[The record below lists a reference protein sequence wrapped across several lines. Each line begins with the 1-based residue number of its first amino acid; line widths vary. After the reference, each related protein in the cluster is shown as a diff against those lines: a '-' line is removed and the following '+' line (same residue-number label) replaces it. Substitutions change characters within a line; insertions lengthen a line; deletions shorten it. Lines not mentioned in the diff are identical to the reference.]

1 MSFFDNRYYY
11 LNKRFMII
19 IGQWPFQSRLEGN
32 MLFATAFLF
41 ILSLIAFET
50 WGLIAGIT
58 DLNIIMENA
67 SPLLVDCF
75 MMLKLMNCVLTNNK
89 IKELLKDVE
98 ETWKIKHTGPEKE
111 ILQHHAK
118 KSKIFAIRYAIIF
131 YAVWLFYT
139 LTPVV
144 ISGMYKILPTN
155 KTYNVRFLYR
165 LEHVLDMDK
174 YFNIMMLHG
183 FISIFYIVSVP
194 IALDT
199 TYTLC
204 IQHICALF
212 ECLRYNIERIQGSD
226 FIFLQPNIEDDEAY
240 RHIIDCIKSYKHV
253 LKLLI
258 LVDKQPDEIIRVL
271 SGNLVQVLH
280 IYFLSL
286 ISQKLIDHSSELQN
300 LWGLIAG
307 IGDLSIIMEN
317 TSPLLVCTFIITKL
331 INSINNNYKIKELLE
346 HIEETW
352 KVIHE
357 GPENKILLYYA
368 EENKIFTIRYAIGL
382 YAMWLFYTTPPII
395 VSGIYT
401 LLPTNET
408 YSARFLYRLEHV
420 LDMDKYY
427 NLLMLHGFISVFYI
441 VSVPIAVDNLFTLYI
456 QHVCAL
462 FRCIKYNIE
471 QIRGSE
477 FTLLNPDIADDKAYH
492 SIVSCIKLYKRIIK
506 FSDLL
511 SSTYATSFLIML
523 GNIVICLSFGAAELI
538 MVDNQFDE
546 IIRILAANAAQLL
559 HIYYLSL
566 TSQRLIDYSN
576 ELQNVIYSCYWYTI
590 SLRSRHLLRFTLM
603 RATKPCQIKAGNIF
617 VMSLE
622 TFSKVLAL
630 VTLHGDFDAIIEC
643 IPPLIIDFVCITKL
657 VNLTCNIEKIK
668 ILLIHIQRD
677 WRSWTIKS
685 EFEILHKFAESGR
698 TITIAYAGGMYA
710 FGSLFPFLAIIPK
723 IIGKNV
729 TSEYSTRPVGFPYH
743 VEYYVDLEKYY
754 YPILIHNYLTT
765 AIRLTTLVATDTFVT
780 ILVQH
785 CCALFSVV
793 RYRLE
798 YIRKSIEQD
807 KELALLEEDDK
818 FYATS
823 RTINPHL
830 AIRHASYII
839 AQLLHLYI
847 VCWLG
852 QQEVKDRMGDIDQF
866 FQNSHYNIIRLLL
879 NISGLW
885 PFHTRSRRYTIY
897 TILMLIFGSGFIFE
911 LAGIIE
917 IRHNFFE
924 VIDNLPLLFFA
935 ILIISKILCA
945 VHTLPKIKILLLKM
959 QEYCLSPKSDE
970 ETKIQNLHAQHGRK
984 LGYAYTGHSIL
995 YLFAT
1000 LLSRVL
1006 HVESEEADET
1016 NNVQRGLPFR
1026 INSMIDL
1033 DTYYVPIFIHCSIC
1047 EFMYMFLLTVI
1058 DVLYLT
1064 VVEYC
1069 YGLFAALRYRLET
1082 ALVFENE
1089 RLTIMFTKDKIINN
1103 MENISGGINNYVY
1116 LNGLLLNVLFE
1127 NWQGQKIVDSSEK
1140 VFKSAYNTKWYNM
1153 PVAARKLLIMIMM
1166 RSEKPSALKVGKIIV
1181 LSYVTFNA
1189 VLALVTLYG
1198 DFDAIIECIPPLV
1211 VDFAC
1216 IIKLV
1221 NLTCNTKKVCRRSWL
1236 STMIKY
1242 RLEYIRKSIEQDK
1255 ELALLEEDD
1264 KFYKN
1269 FTYCIQK
1276 HKDVL
1281 RFARYLDAIYTKAFF
1296 FEVGL
1301 IILAMS
1307 MSALQATSGTLNP
1320 PLVIRHASYITA
1332 QLLHLYIV
1340 CWLGQQIIDHSDH
1353 VYTST
1358 YRGEWYE
1365 SSPKS
1370 RKLLNMIMLR
1380 STSPCTL
1387 TVGKIMILSF
1397 PSFSAV
1403 KLDIIFFGIHRR
1415 FLYLR
1420 QS

>member
-1 MSFFDNRYYY
+1 MDFFDTRYFRINKFFLSFIGLWPYQTSFIKLLTQSFAIFGVTIMCAPQIAYMFKHVDDLDNMFEFMPILAGTVICIAKIISLTCNSEMFKGLLQHMKDDWNNLLTSEETQILTHYAEKSRTLILAYSISVIGFVFCYALLPLTEPVFDIILPLNETRPRKLPHLADFVIIDQEKYYY
-11 LNKRFMII
+11 TLLLILYVGYVVCVSIAVAADILYIFLVEHICGMYGVLCHRLRNLAARDDLRWIDDDYIHEEIRRYVQHCIQLHDRIRLFIEMMDSTISLFLFFDVGLGFLLHTSSCIMII
-19 IGQWPFQSRLEGN
+19 VRMGSSEIMRYVALMLMQSCRLFFNSWAGQEVTDHSVEVSIAAYNGIWYNASVKVQKLLLFLIARSQKASQITIAKLYVINLEG
-32 MLFATAFLF
+32 FTRFLF
-41 ILSLIAFET
+41 IFKHPDDLDHIIEPTLSGTVTCGVKFASLIYYFEKFKDLFQQFYDDWT
-50 WGLIAGIT
+50 NVSKKAEQIFRNYMEVSWRFTSIYTGAINRSMLIFFRYNTSIKSFFPCMYPYVLLFIVATFVIGFALLPLVNPLL
-58 DLNIIMENA
+58 DVLSPLNITRPKKFIYPAEM
-67 SPLLVDCF
+67 LVDHEKYYYILLTIMYYVYFVACVVTLAIDTIYF
-75 MMLKLMNCVLTNNK
+75 AFIEHACALFDILKYKLFSLDSMYPPAHKNKSVSINIRIQKCYIK
-89 IKELLKDVE
+89 IKELTQNYINLRFVDLINN
-98 ETWKIKHTGPEKE
+98 T
-111 ILQHHAK
+111 
-118 KSKIFAIRYAIIF
+118 FAIYLFFEVGLGFVMHCTLCTMSIAILRDSLVQFKQFIIN
-131 YAVWLFYT
+131 YT
-139 LTPVV
+139 LLIPPNTE
-144 ISGMYKILPTN
+144 K
-155 KTYNVRFLYR
+155 K
-165 LEHVLDMDK
+165 
-174 YFNIMMLHG
+174 
-183 FISIFYIVSVP
+183 
-194 IALDT
+194 
-199 TYTLC
+199 
-204 IQHICALF
+204 
-212 ECLRYNIERIQGSD
+212 LR
-226 FIFLQPNIEDDEAY
+226 AM
-240 RHIIDCIKSYKHV
+240 
-253 LKLLI
+253 
-258 LVDKQPDEIIRVL
+258 
-271 SGNLVQVLH
+271 
-280 IYFLSL
+280 
-286 ISQKLIDHSSELQN
+286 

-317 TSPLLVCTFIITKL
+317 TSPLL
-331 INSINNNYKIKELLE
+331 IKELLE

-395 VSGIYT
+395 VSGIYA

-408 YSARFLYRLEHV
+408 YSASFLYRLEHV

-462 FRCIKYNIE
+462 FRCIKYSIE

-511 SSTYATSFLIML
+511 SSTYATSFLIIL
-523 GNIVICLSFGAAELI
+523 GNIVICLSFGAAEKLI

-559 HIYYLSL
+559 HIYYLIL

-622 TFSKVLAL
+622 TFSKKYVNIRNLKLKMYEIISKIIGESIIWLYILQNFIIFYFNLFIKQSIGFKVLAL

-765 AIRLTTLVATDTFVT
+765 AMRLTTLVATDTFVT

-818 FYATS
+818 FY
-823 RTINPHL
+823 
-830 AIRHASYII
+830 
-839 AQLLHLYI
+839 
-847 VCWLG
+847 
-852 QQEVKDRMGDIDQF
+852 
-866 FQNSHYNIIRLLL
+866 
-879 NISGLW
+879 
-885 PFHTRSRRYTIY
+885 
-897 TILMLIFGSGFIFE
+897 
-911 LAGIIE
+911 
-917 IRHNFFE
+917 
-924 VIDNLPLLFFA
+924 
-935 ILIISKILCA
+935 
-945 VHTLPKIKILLLKM
+945 
-959 QEYCLSPKSDE
+959 
-970 ETKIQNLHAQHGRK
+970 
-984 LGYAYTGHSIL
+984 
-995 YLFAT
+995 
-1000 LLSRVL
+1000 
-1006 HVESEEADET
+1006 
-1016 NNVQRGLPFR
+1016 
-1026 INSMIDL
+1026 
-1033 DTYYVPIFIHCSIC
+1033 
-1047 EFMYMFLLTVI
+1047 
-1058 DVLYLT
+1058 
-1064 VVEYC
+1064 
-1069 YGLFAALRYRLET
+1069 
-1082 ALVFENE
+1082 
-1089 RLTIMFTKDKIINN
+1089 
-1103 MENISGGINNYVY
+1103 
-1116 LNGLLLNVLFE
+1116 
-1127 NWQGQKIVDSSEK
+1127 
-1140 VFKSAYNTKWYNM
+1140 
-1153 PVAARKLLIMIMM
+1153 
-1166 RSEKPSALKVGKIIV
+1166 
-1181 LSYVTFNA
+1181 
-1189 VLALVTLYG
+1189 
-1198 DFDAIIECIPPLV
+1198 
-1211 VDFAC
+1211 
-1216 IIKLV
+1216 
-1221 NLTCNTKKVCRRSWL
+1221 
-1236 STMIKY
+1236 
-1242 RLEYIRKSIEQDK
+1242 
-1255 ELALLEEDD
+1255 
-1264 KFYKN
+1264 KN

-1281 RFARYLDAIYTKAFF
+1281 RFARCLDVIYTKAFF

-1307 MSALQATSGTLNP
+1307 MSGLQATSRTINP
-1320 PLVIRHASYITA
+1320 HLAIRHASYIVA

-1340 CWLGQQIIDHSDH
+1340 CWLGQQVIDHSDR

-1365 SSPKS
+1365 SSLKS
-1370 RKLLNMIMLR
+1370 KKLLNMIMLR
-1380 STSPCTL
+1380 SISPCTL

-1403 KLDIIFFGIHRR
+1403 KHN
-1415 FLYLR
+1415 FL
-1420 QS
+1420 